1 VGDAGESVI
10 SLKANCPRFID
21 TVCFNA
27 AMPSAE
33 RTITI
38 AAPIEDVFA
47 FFTNAE
53 NDTKWR
59 EELVEA
65 TPEGP
70 MGLNTII
77 RQQVSAPVIGQ
88 VAADT
93 QITAWDPPNG
103 YAFKVIAGPIRPEGT
118 ISFAPIGDNGD
129 GGTTVTFKLAVD
141 IRGPQKFVF
150 SKPTQT
156 SMNATVA
163 ALDKVKA
170 ILEG

>member
-1 VGDAGESVI
+1 
-10 SLKANCPRFID
+10 
-21 TVCFNA
+21 
-27 AMPSAE
+27 
-33 RTITI
+33 
-38 AAPIEDVFA
+38 
-47 FFTNAE
+47 
-53 NDTKWR
+53 
-59 EELVEA
+59 
-65 TPEGP
+65 

-93 QITAWDPPNG
+93 QITAWDPPNA
-103 YAFKVIAGPIRPEGT
+103 YAFKVIAGPVRPEGT
-118 ISFAPIGDNGD
+118 ISFAPISETGD
-129 GGTTVTFKLAVD
+129 GGTAVTFKLAVD

-150 SKPTQT
+150 SKPTQA

>member
-1 VGDAGESVI
+1 
-10 SLKANCPRFID
+10 
-21 TVCFNA
+21 
-27 AMPSAE
+27 MPSAE
-33 RTITI
+33 RTVTI
-38 AAPIEDVFA
+38 AAPLDEVFA
-47 FFTNAE
+47 FFTTPE
-53 NDTKWR
+53 NDLQWR
-59 EELVEA
+59 EELVKA

-77 RQQVSAPVIGQ
+77 RQQVSAPVVGE

-118 ISFAPIGDNGD
+118 IGFAAVD
-129 GGTTVTFKLAVD
+129 GGTAVTFKLNVD
-141 IRGPQKFVF
+141 IRGPQKLLFT
-150 SKPTQT
+150 KPTQN

-170 ILEG
+170 ILETGQQ

>member
-1 VGDAGESVI
+1 
-10 SLKANCPRFID
+10 
-21 TVCFNA
+21 
-27 AMPSAE
+27 MPSAE

-38 AAPIEDVFA
+38 AAPLEKVFS
-47 FFTNAE
+47 FFTTPA
-53 NDTKWR
+53 NDKQWR
-59 EELVEA
+59 AELVEA

-77 RQQVSAPVIGQ
+77 RQVVQAPAVGK

-103 YAFKVIAGPIRPEGT
+103 YAFKVIAGPVRPHGT
-118 ISFAPIGDNGD
+118 ISLQETD
-129 GGTTVTFKLAVD
+129 GGTAVTFKLSVD
-141 IRGPQKFVF
+141 IKGPQKLLFN
-150 SKPTQT
+150 KQTQS

>member
-1 VGDAGESVI
+1 
-10 SLKANCPRFID
+10 
-21 TVCFNA
+21 
-27 AMPSAE
+27 MPSAE
-33 RTITI
+33 RTLTI
-38 AAPIEDVFA
+38 NAPIEKVFE
-47 FFTNAE
+47 FFTTPE
-53 NDTKWR
+53 NDLQWR
-59 EELVEA
+59 EELVKA

-70 MGLNTII
+70 MGLNAII
-77 RQQVSAPVIGQ
+77 RQQVSAPVIGE

-103 YAFKVIAGPIRPEGT
+103 YSFKVIAGPVRPEGT
-118 ISFAPIGDNGD
+118 ISFAEVD
-129 GGTTVTFKLAVD
+129 GGTAVTFTLQVD

-150 SKPTQT
+150 TKPTQN

>member
-1 VGDAGESVI
+1 
-10 SLKANCPRFID
+10 
-21 TVCFNA
+21 
-27 AMPSAE
+27 MPSAE

-38 AAPIEDVFA
+38 AAPLEKVFS
-47 FFTNAE
+47 FFTTPA
-53 NDTKWR
+53 NDMQWR
-59 EELVEA
+59 DELVEA

-70 MGLNTII
+70 MGLNTIV
-77 RQQVSAPVIGQ
+77 RQVVQAPAVGK

-103 YAFKVIAGPIRPEGT
+103 YAFKVIAGPVRPQGT
-118 ISFAPIGDNGD
+118 ISLQETDNG
-129 GGTTVTFKLAVD
+129 TAVTFKLSVD
-141 IRGPQKFVF
+141 IKGPQKLLFN
-150 SKPTQT
+150 KPTQS

>member
-1 VGDAGESVI
+1 
-10 SLKANCPRFID
+10 
-21 TVCFNA
+21 
-27 AMPSAE
+27 MPSAE

-53 NDTKWR
+53 NDIKWR

-103 YAFKVIAGPIRPEGT
+103 YAFKVIAGPVRPEGT

-129 GGTTVTFKLAVD
+129 GGTAVTFKLAVD

-150 SKPTQT
+150 SNPTQA

>member
-1 VGDAGESVI
+1 
-10 SLKANCPRFID
+10 
-21 TVCFNA
+21 
-27 AMPSAE
+27 MPSAE
-33 RTITI
+33 RTLTI
-38 AAPIEDVFA
+38 AAPIDKVFT
-47 FFTNAE
+47 FFTTAE
-53 NDTKWR
+53 NDVQWR

-118 ISFAPIGDNGD
+118 ISFAEVD
-129 GGTTVTFKLAVD
+129 GGTAVTFKLAVD
-141 IRGPQKFVF
+141 IRGPQKFVL

>member
-1 VGDAGESVI
+1 
-10 SLKANCPRFID
+10 
-21 TVCFNA
+21 
-27 AMPSAE
+27 MPSAE

-38 AAPIEDVFA
+38 AAPIDKVFE
-47 FFTNAE
+47 FFTNSE
-53 NDTKWR
+53 NDLLWR
-59 EELVEA
+59 EELVEV

-70 MGLNTII
+70 PGLNAIT

-88 VAADT
+88 VAADS

-103 YAFKVIAGPIRPEGT
+103 YAFKVIAGPVRPEGS
-118 ISFAPIGDNGD
+118 ISFVEVD
-129 GGTTVTFKLAVD
+129 GGTAVTFKLAVD

-150 SKPTQT
+150 AKPTQT

>member
-1 VGDAGESVI
+1 
-10 SLKANCPRFID
+10 
-21 TVCFNA
+21 
-27 AMPSAE
+27 MPSAE

-38 AAPIEDVFA
+38 KAPLDTVFA
-47 FFTNAE
+47 FFTTAE
-53 NDTKWR
+53 NDLLWR
-59 EELVEA
+59 EELVKA

-70 MGLNTII
+70 MGLNAII
-77 RQQVSAPVIGQ
+77 RQQVSAPVVGE

-118 ISFAPIGDNGD
+118 IGFKEVE
-129 GGTTVTFKLAVD
+129 GGTAVTFKLAVD
-141 IRGPQKFVF
+141 IRGPQKFLF
-150 SKPTQT
+150 TKPTQT

-170 ILEG
+170 ILETGQQ

>member
-1 VGDAGESVI
+1 
-10 SLKANCPRFID
+10 
-21 TVCFNA
+21 
-27 AMPSAE
+27 MPSAE

-38 AAPIEDVFA
+38 AAPLEKVFS
-47 FFTNAE
+47 FFTTPA
-53 NDTKWR
+53 NDMQWR
-59 EELVEA
+59 DELVEA

-70 MGLNTII
+70 MGLNTIV
-77 RQQVSAPVIGQ
+77 RQVVQAPAVGK

-103 YAFKVIAGPIRPEGT
+103 YAFKVIAGPVRPQGT
-118 ISFAPIGDNGD
+118 ISFQETD
-129 GGTTVTFKLAVD
+129 GGTAVTFKLSVD
-141 IRGPQKFVF
+141 IKGPQKLLFN
-150 SKPTQT
+150 KPTQS

>member
-1 VGDAGESVI
+1 
-10 SLKANCPRFID
+10 
-21 TVCFNA
+21 
-27 AMPSAE
+27 MPSAE

-38 AAPIEDVFA
+38 AAPLDKVFA
-47 FFTNAE
+47 FFTTPE
-53 NDTKWR
+53 NDMQWR
-59 EELVEA
+59 EELVKA

-77 RQQVSAPVIGQ
+77 RQQVSAPVVGE

-118 ISFAPIGDNGD
+118 IGFADVE
-129 GGTTVTFKLAVD
+129 GGTAVTFKLAVD
-141 IRGPQKFVF
+141 IRGPQKFLF
-150 SKPTQT
+150 SKPTQS
-156 SMNATVA
+156 SMDATVA

-170 ILEG
+170 ILEAS

>member
-1 VGDAGESVI
+1 M
-10 SLKANCPRFID
+10 SL
-21 TVCFNA
+21 CFNA
-27 AMPSAE
+27 FMPSAE

-38 AAPIEDVFA
+38 NAPLEKVFA
-47 FFTNAE
+47 FFTTPE
-53 NDTKWR
+53 NDKQWR
-59 EELVEA
+59 EELVEV

-77 RQQVSAPVIGQ
+77 RQTVSAPVIGE

-103 YAFKVIAGPIRPEGT
+103 YAFKVIAGPVRPEGT
-118 ISFAPIGDNGD
+118 ISFGETD
-129 GGTTVTFKLAVD
+129 GGTSVTFKLAVD

-150 SKPTQT
+150 SKPTQA

>member
-1 VGDAGESVI
+1 
-10 SLKANCPRFID
+10 
-21 TVCFNA
+21 
-27 AMPSAE
+27 MPSAE

-38 AAPIEDVFA
+38 AAPLDKVFA
-47 FFTNAE
+47 FFTTPA
-53 NDTKWR
+53 NDMQWR
-59 EELVEA
+59 DELVEA

-77 RQQVSAPVIGQ
+77 RQLVTAPAIGK

-103 YAFKVIAGPIRPEGT
+103 YSFKVIAGPVRPEGT
-118 ISFAPIGDNGD
+118 IGFAEVD
-129 GGTTVTFKLAVD
+129 GGTAVSFKLAVD
-141 IRGPQKFVF
+141 IRGPQKFLF
-150 SKPTQT
+150 TKPTQN

-170 ILEG
+170 ILETGQQ